1 MRWSLKSPD
10 GSPGDGAST
19 GSFNR
24 VSSTRTTGRRIG
36 WGVAG
41 GLALLVI
48 LSLFA
53 LRHRIG
59 ASAEAMILER
69 LAQRGLKIEYRSRQ
83 WLPWRGLTFRDVRL
97 SRAAD
102 TGPPLIEASNLSAEV
117 SWSEAWSRRALH
129 SRWHTSKARLTLHD
143 KNGPLTLDN
152 VTAVVDATP
161 QSLEVKRLRLHQ
173 GAVTAD
179 LDGRILMKERTD
191 TRAAD
196 ESASMPEPFRL
207 PAVDLTPLRAA
218 LAQLDIAGQADS
230 LVLDGT
236 GLIDLRATPRRW
248 SVSLDAT
255 GGGFRWRGV
264 PVKKVLG
271 SLSADQE
278 GWKGENSTTL
288 PRGTIQTRL
297 DQKVGQPLTF
307 SGTARD
313 PSSQASSFRG
323 AWNPRGRKL
332 ELHQVSGKADWIAI
346 TRDVPAVAK
355 AMPASLAVEKF
366 PALDVRDLTIG
377 QDGQGRRVWSVRSVQ
392 LTSPATVSITMRGH
406 PLTLSGLTGR
416 ASFDD
421 RRWNLQQVRAA
432 TLGGT
437 LRLDGQWAKGV
448 LSRASITGESLQ
460 LAAMTPWLGQGSQ
473 RLDGARAQFEYRGK
487 VGTESRQATGRGSL
501 RLDDAPLV
509 EIPLLDQTYT
519 FFAAAVPGGP
529 PPGPGRMTA
538 AFEIENGVMRVSAFD
553 AQSQSVVVTGY
564 GTIDFPRRMV
574 EARARGELRG
584 VAGWATQPISRALE
598 MNISGPLA
606 EPRVTAR
613 NPAGIA
619 GGLIQG
625 TAESAVDALQ
635 LPGKVLERAATFPQ
649 RLWRALQ
656 PDERPAP

>member
-10 GSPGDGAST
+10 GSPGDGSST
-19 GSFNR
+19 GSFDR
-24 VSSTRTTGRRIG
+24 VSSTRTPGRRIG

-48 LSLFA
+48 LSLFG

-59 ASAEAMILER
+59 AGAEAVILDR

-83 WLPWRGLTFRDVRL
+83 WLPWRGLTLRDVSL

-102 TGPPLIEASNLSAEV
+102 SGPPLIEASNLSAEI
-117 SWSEAWSRRALH
+117 SWSEAWSRRALQ

-143 KNGPLTLDN
+143 KNGPLILDE
-152 VTAVVDATP
+152 VTANVDATP
-161 QSLEVKRLRLHQ
+161 QSLEVTRLQIRH

-179 LDGRILMKERTD
+179 LDGRIRMKERID
-191 TRAAD
+191 TRATD
-196 ESASMPEPFRL
+196 GSASMPDPYRL
-207 PAVDLTPLRAA
+207 PTIDLAPLRAA
-218 LAQLDIAGQADS
+218 LVQLDITGKADS

-248 SVSLDAT
+248 SVSLEAT

-264 PVKKVLG
+264 PVQKFLG

-278 GWKGENSTTL
+278 GWKGETSTTL
-288 PRGTIQTRL
+288 PGGAIQARL
-297 DQKVGQPLTF
+297 NQKVGQPLTF
-307 SGTARD
+307 SGTGRD
-313 PSSQASSFRG
+313 PSSQISSFRG
-323 AWNPRGRKL
+323 AWNPRGRSF
-332 ELHQVSGKADWIAI
+332 ELHQVSGNADWIAI

-355 AMPASLAVEKF
+355 AMPGSFVVEKF
-366 PALDVRDLTIG
+366 PALDVQDLSIG
-377 QDGQGRRVWSVRSVQ
+377 QDRQGKRVWSVGLVQ
-392 LTSPATVSITMRGH
+392 LTSPATVSVTLRGH
-406 PLTLSGLTGR
+406 PLTLSGLAGR
-416 ASFDD
+416 ASFDG

-437 LRLDGQWAKGV
+437 LRLDGQWAKGL

-473 RLDGARAQFEYRGK
+473 RLDGARAWFEYRGQ

-509 EIPLLDQTYT
+509 EIPLLDQAYA

-553 AQSQSVVVTGY
+553 AQSRSVVVTGS

-574 EARARGELRG
+574 NARARGELSG

-656 PDERPAP
+656 PDERPAH